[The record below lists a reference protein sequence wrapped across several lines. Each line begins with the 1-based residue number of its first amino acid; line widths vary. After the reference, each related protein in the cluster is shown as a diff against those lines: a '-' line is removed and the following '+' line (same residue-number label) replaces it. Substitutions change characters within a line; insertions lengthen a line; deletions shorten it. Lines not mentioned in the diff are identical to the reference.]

1 MRTDAAIT
9 AEPMPRPASF
19 SRDFSALT
27 KPRITLMVVLTT
39 AVGYLLATPAFDV
52 PTLAWTLLG
61 TALLA
66 SGSSVFNQVIERKI
80 DARMVRTAQRPL
92 PAGRMGTPAAMA
104 LGLGLTLA
112 GMVLLMALVNLLTA
126 ALGVGTLL
134 LYVLAYTPL
143 KPISSLSTLV
153 GAVPGAMPPL
163 MGVAA
168 AVEGLPIVGWL
179 LFGIL
184 FLWQMPH
191 FLAIAW
197 LYKDDYQRGGLPML
211 SVGDLDGRTAR
222 QAVLYAATLLP
233 VGLLPSV
240 FGVTGG
246 LFFWGAV
253 LLGLA
258 YLGASFRFSRQLDAR
273 AARQLLLVSVAYLP
287 LVLGLMVLDRQ

>member
-1 MRTDAAIT
+1 MTTDAIT
-9 AEPMPRPASF
+9 AEPVPRPASF

-52 PTLAWTLLG
+52 PTLVWTLLG

-66 SGSSVFNQVIERKI
+66 AGSSVFNQVIERKI

-92 PAGRMGTPAAMA
+92 PAGRMHTPAAMA
-104 LGLGLTLA
+104 LGLGLSLA
-112 GMVLLMALVNLLTA
+112 GMVLLMALVNVLTA
-126 ALGVGTLL
+126 ALGVATLL

-168 AVEGLPIVGWL
+168 AVDALPIAGWL

-240 FGVTGG
+240 FGVTGA

-253 LLGLA
+253 VLGLA
-258 YLGASFRFSRQLDAR
+258 YLAASFRFSRQLDAR

-287 LVLGLMVLDRQ
+287 LILGLMVLDRQ